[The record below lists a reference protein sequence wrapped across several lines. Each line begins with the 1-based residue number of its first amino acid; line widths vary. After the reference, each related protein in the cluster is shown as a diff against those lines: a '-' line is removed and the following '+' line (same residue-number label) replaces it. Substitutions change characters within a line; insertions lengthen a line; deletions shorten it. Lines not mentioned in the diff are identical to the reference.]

1 MACNKCSYRGYII
14 RHIMLDA
21 TTHKEVM
28 PCPKCNDVSAYSDY
42 VKRVN
47 GGEDNRGVKIVKLS
61 EVRSK

>member
-1 MACNKCSYRGYII
+1 
-14 RHIMLDA
+14 MLDA

-47 GGEDNRGVKIVKLS
+47 IGEDNPDVKVVKLR
-61 EVRSK
+61 EGGK